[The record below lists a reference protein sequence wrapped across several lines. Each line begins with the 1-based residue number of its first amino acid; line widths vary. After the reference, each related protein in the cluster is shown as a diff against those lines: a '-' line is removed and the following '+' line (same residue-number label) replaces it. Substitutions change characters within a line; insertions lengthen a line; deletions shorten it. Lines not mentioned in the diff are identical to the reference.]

1 MRTDS
6 NVERISFRRSN
17 RWRTDP
23 FEDVHVPEID
33 RRLEGVET
41 VDGQLMVHSLSGHE
55 RNHLFLN
62 QQGKQ
67 FADVSLVSGVDTP
80 ADSRGFVL
88 FDYDRDG
95 WQDIA
100 LVNANA
106 PLLNLYRNQIGDIAD
121 KPAGQYIALRLIGGN
136 ETSAASSLACR
147 DGYGAI
153 VEVGIGDAVL
163 KREHR
168 CGEGYGSQN
177 SNTMLVGIG
186 ERDQVD
192 FVRVRWPSQQTQQ
205 IEGVAAGSLV
215 TVRERADQ
223 SAGQAE
229 FDIQT
234 YANSQKSALAGLAPS
249 YDIMQLGPLQT
260 LDGEEPEPAE
270 MTLYVTMATWCV
282 ACVEHMPHLKHL
294 QDSLPSGSIKMIG
307 LPIDPEDTPEK
318 LTQFANEFQPVYAQV
333 LQLSESQR
341 SQVGAAL
348 AGVIPFDATPSSIV
362 VDRDGRILSATAG
375 VPTVSDLR
383 RLRGQLLEPKP

>member
-23 FEDVHVPEID
+23 FEDVRVPEID
-33 RRLEGVET
+33 RRLEGVQT
-41 VDGQLMVHSLSGHE
+41 VDGQLFVHSLSGHE

-62 QQGKQ
+62 QNGNQ
-67 FADVSLVSGVDTP
+67 FVDVSLVSGADTP

-106 PLLNLYRNQIGDIAD
+106 PLLNLYRNQIGDTVGP
-121 KPAGQYIALRLIGGN
+121 KAGQFIALRFVGGN
-136 ETSAASSLACR
+136 ESATASEYACR

-153 VEVGIGDAVL
+153 VEVGVGDAVL

-177 SNTMLVGIG
+177 SNTMLIGIG
-186 ERDQVD
+186 NHAQADAVT
-192 FVRVRWPSQQTQQ
+192 VRWPSQKTQT
-205 IEGVAAGSLV
+205 IENVAAGSLV
-215 TVRERADQ
+215 TIRERPDE
-223 SAGQAE
+223 SNGQPE
-229 FDIQT
+229 FETQGYETQQT
-234 YANSQKSALAGLAPS
+234 PALAGLSPS
-249 YDIMQLGPLQT
+249 YDRMRLGPLET
-260 LDGEEPEPAE
+260 IDGVQSESADL
-270 MTLYVTMATWCV
+270 TLYVTMATWCV
-282 ACVEHMPHLKHL
+282 ACVEHMPHLRRL
-294 QDSLPSGSIKMIG
+294 QESLPSGSLKMIG
-307 LPIDPEDTPEK
+307 VPIDPEDSPDK
-318 LTQFANEFQPVYAQV
+318 LRQFASEFQPVYQQV
-333 LQLSESQR
+333 LELTPSQR

-348 AGVIPFDATPSSIV
+348 AEVIPFDATPSSIV
-362 VDRDGRILSATAG
+362 VDRDGRILSAMAG

-383 RLRGQLLEPKP
+383 RLRDQQSSN